1 MSPQFQAVFIR
12 LRGILEKH
20 AASFTVGQDKSGHYS
35 LEAPVGPA
43 TLRAWR
49 GKVRAPTI
57 PVGWVQ
63 TGKAYVSF
71 HLMGVAGSP
80 KLLDG
85 CSAELRAHMQGKS
98 CFNFKVVDEILFQ
111 ELEQLTIDSLT
122 GMKKA
127 GYIAEGLSSR

>member
-1 MSPQFQAVFIR
+1 MPSQFQPVFIR

-20 AASFTVGQDKSGHYS
+20 AASFTVGQDKPGHYS

-43 TLRAWR
+43 TLRGWG
-49 GKVRAPTI
+49 GKVRTPTI

-71 HLMGVAGSP
+71 HLMGVSGSP
-80 KLLDG
+80 NLLDG

-98 CFNFKVVDEILFQ
+98 CFNFKVIDETLFR
-111 ELEQLTIDSLT
+111 ELAQLTLASLT

-127 GYIAEGLSSR
+127 GYIAEGPAI